1 MLNSICTNN
10 HHYNTIW
17 TVKDPENQEQ
27 QPVDEIFTSF
37 NIAWFLNDEVPVV
50 GADLTWSERSL
61 NTNAK
66 KGKS

>member
-27 QPVDEIFTSF
+27 QPVDEIFTGF
-37 NIAWFLNDEVPVV
+37 NIAWFLNDEVPARCW
-50 GADLTWSERSL
+50 G
-61 NTNAK
+61 
-66 KGKS
+66 